1 MKNKKLAI
9 LLLLFVLFGAVVLV
23 SAVPPPT
30 SARCKI
36 TCTVAE
42 IVEWSQESFPDID
55 LGELTVKNKQAAG
68 EASLKLYINGD
79 VTIIAD
85 NSGNAELTSGEN
97 TLHTEYK
104 LGYDGSGINQTG
116 GNLTEWSPFDTFIKD
131 GAQIIHIPTDGAVEV
146 VLSVKASIE
155 EIRPENAGQYNAV
168 QTLTVCWK

>member
-1 MKNKKLAI
+1 MKSLKFTI
-9 LLLLFVLFGAVVLV
+9 LLLLVVLFGTTVLV

-36 TCTVAE
+36 SCTVAQ

-55 LGELTVKNKQAAG
+55 LEELTVKNKQAVG
-68 EASLKLYINGD
+68 EASLELYINGD

-85 NSGNAELTSGEN
+85 NSNSAELTSGEN

-104 LGYDGSGINQTG
+104 LGYDGSGVNQTG
-116 GNLTEWSPFDTFIKD
+116 GNFTEWSPFDTFIKD
-131 GAQIIHIPTDGAVEV
+131 GAEIIHIPTDGAVEV